1 MYFINPHITAYYF
14 NRRKQTEPVDGK
26 FTYCYPNGNKIE
38 KYKVSPKVYKALK
51 KRDKKEYYSDRRQ
64 FRRRTNF
71 PTYYNDYEDIEDDDR
86 QRIIG
91 KSRDKQRF
99 NRGRNQTVSSTC

>member
-1 MYFINPHITAYYF
+1 MYFINPHIPAYYF
-14 NRRKQTEPVDGK
+14 NRKKQTEPVDGK

-64 FRRRTNF
+64 FRHRTNF
-71 PTYYNDYEDIEDDDR
+71 PTYYNDYEDIEDDAEYDPWWNYP
-86 QRIIG
+86 
-91 KSRDKQRF
+91 DKNLIPVKTNF
-99 NRGRNQTVSSTC
+99 AKG